1 MYENLARGSYEGS
14 ETDLPKIDQAP
25 NPAPAQVLA
34 EEHRT
39 TENPNEVVRDGGEH
53 VVTDDLDALL
63 SALPPNIVR
72 PLKEFNNRVN
82 LLEVVMDLGRT
93 PEARYRNG
101 EHRLSEAEVGR
112 ADLDYV
118 TERIGEFGGDNRAGI
133 ERTLHRISCIR
144 NRRGEVV
151 GLTCRIG
158 RAVYGTISI
167 IKDLVETG
175 RSILMVGPPG
185 VGKTTLLRECAR
197 VLSDELGKRVV
208 IVDTSN
214 EIAGDGDIPHPSI
227 GRARRMQVPMPER
240 QHAVMIEAVENH
252 MPEVIIIDEIGT
264 ELEAQAART
273 IAERGVQLIG
283 TAHGT
288 SLENLML
295 NPTLSDL
302 VGGIQTVTL
311 SDEEAR
317 RRGTQKSVLERKA
330 PPTFDIMVEIL
341 DRERVAVYRD
351 VAEMVDTLLRG
362 DIIPPEIR
370 TRKADG
376 SIHTEI
382 AHIMPGRERAN
393 SPAMRRGA
401 QGGGGGGRY
410 GYDDGGRGGRNTP
423 DAPRRQMPNVAQG
436 GVMRGERLT
445 GRNQQPQR
453 QGPGESGY
461 SGGTNRPFEGGR
473 AEAGFGSPA
482 SNIATPAS
490 AREMTAYPVND
501 ANVASALDLSEVGP
515 PATDFERVLYDE
527 RDMVSAQQEER
538 QREAARMGAGA
549 MRIASGASP
558 AKPLRIYPFGV
569 SRNRLE
575 QAIKNLRVP
584 TSIVREVDNADI
596 IMTLK
601 NYYRKSPQML
611 RQAEQDGVPVFVLK
625 SNTQMQ
631 IEQALAGVFDVRMP
645 ADPVT
650 AAMEETEEAITQV
663 METDR
668 AVDLTPANSQIRKL
682 QHQMAERYNLGS
694 ISRGKEPFRRVR
706 IFRQD

>member
-1 MYENLARGSYEGS
+1 MHENLARGSYEGL
-14 ETDLPKIDQAP
+14 EADLPKIDQAP
-25 NPAPAQVLA
+25 TAAPAQELA
-34 EEHRT
+34 EQHRT
-39 TENPNEVVRDGGEH
+39 TENPNEVVRNGGEH

-63 SALPPNIVR
+63 AALPPRITEPIREYND
-72 PLKEFNNRVN
+72 RVN
-82 LLEVVMDLGRT
+82 LLEVVMDLGRV
-93 PEARYRNG
+93 PEARYRNK
-101 EHRLSEAEVGR
+101 ERTLSPSEVSR

-144 NRRGEVV
+144 NRRGNVV

-175 RSILMVGPPG
+175 QSILMVGPPG

-197 VLSDELGKRVV
+197 VLSDEVRKRVV

-227 GRARRMQVPMPER
+227 GRARRMQVPVPER

-273 IAERGVQLIG
+273 IAERGVQLVG

-311 SDEEAR
+311 GDEEAR

-351 VAEMVDTLLRG
+351 VAEMVDSLLRG
-362 DIIPPEIR
+362 DILPPEIR

-382 AHIMPGRERAN
+382 AHIAPSRERAG
-393 SPAMRRGA
+393 SPAMRRD
-401 QGGGGGGRY
+401 QPQQTRGGRY
-410 GYDDGGRGGRNTP
+410 NERGYGPHGNFDQAPPN
-423 DAPRRQMPNVAQG
+423 APRRQMQGAQQPG
-436 GVMRGERLT
+436 TMRGERLT
-445 GRNQQPQR
+445 GRNFQNPQ
-453 QGPGESGY
+453 
-461 SGGTNRPFEGGR
+461 GGNRPFDGGR
-473 AEAGFGSPA
+473 AEAGY
-482 SNIATPAS
+482 ATPPSGGTGAPEATTQAAYDENDLVDVRQEEGRDGGSDAARDPREASRTTRIGAS
-490 AREMTAYPVND
+490 ASSN
-501 ANVASALDLSEVGP
+501 
-515 PATDFERVLYDE
+515 
-527 RDMVSAQQEER
+527 
-538 QREAARMGAGA
+538 
-549 MRIASGASP
+549 
-558 AKPLRIYPFGV
+558 KPLRIYPFGV

-575 QAIKNLRVP
+575 QAIKDLRVP
-584 TSIVREVDNADI
+584 STIVRDADNADI
-596 IMTLK
+596 VMTLK
-601 NYYRKSPQML
+601 NYYRKSPQMI

-625 SNTQMQ
+625 SNTLSQ
-631 IEQALAGVFDVRMP
+631 IQQAIASVFDVSVP

-650 AAMEETEEAITQV
+650 VALEETEEAITHV

-668 AVDLTPANSQIRKL
+668 PVDLTPQSAPIRKL
-682 QHQMAERYNLGS
+682 QHQLAERYNLAS
-694 ISRGKEPFRRVR
+694 ISRGKEPFR
-706 IFRQD
+706 

>member
-1 MYENLARGSYEGS
+1 MHENLARGSYEGL
-14 ETDLPKIDQAP
+14 EADLPKIDHAP
-25 NPAPAQVLA
+25 VAAPAQELA
-34 EEHRT
+34 EQHRT

-53 VVTDDLDALL
+53 VVTDDLEALIA
-63 SALPPNIVR
+63 ALPDHIIR
-72 PLKEFNNRVN
+72 PIREYNDRVN
-82 LLEVVMDLGRT
+82 LLEVVMDLGRV
-93 PEARYRNG
+93 PEARYRNK
-101 EHRLSEAEVGR
+101 ERTLSPSEVSR

-118 TERIGEFGGDNRAGI
+118 TGRIGEFGGDNRAGI

-175 RSILMVGPPG
+175 QSILMVGPPG

-197 VLSDELGKRVV
+197 VLSDEVRKRVV

-227 GRARRMQVPMPER
+227 GRARRMQVPLPER

-273 IAERGVQLIG
+273 IAERGVQLVG

-311 SDEEAR
+311 GDEEAR
-317 RRGTQKSVLERKA
+317 RRGTQKSILERKA

-351 VAEMVDTLLRG
+351 VAEMVDALLRG
-362 DIIPPEIR
+362 DTLPPEIR

-382 AHIMPGRERAN
+382 AHIAPNRERAG
-393 SPAMRRGA
+393 SPSMRRE
-401 QGGGGGGRY
+401 QQQTRGGRY
-410 GYDDGGRGGRNTP
+410 NERGYGPHGSFDQAPPN
-423 DAPRRQMPNVAQG
+423 APRRQMQG
-436 GVMRGERLT
+436 GQQSGAMRGERLT
-445 GRNQQPQR
+445 GRNFQD
-453 QGPGESGY
+453 
-461 SGGTNRPFEGGR
+461 GGGGGRNRPFEGGR
-473 AEAGFGSPA
+473 VDTGNATPSNAGFGAPTASTQPA
-482 SNIATPAS
+482 A
-490 AREMTAYPVND
+490 
-501 ANVASALDLSEVGP
+501 
-515 PATDFERVLYDE
+515 YDE
-527 RDMVSAQQEER
+527 NDLVDVRQEEGR
-538 QREAARMGAGA
+538 GEGSPDGNREAAREASRTT
-549 MRIASGASP
+549 RIGAS
-558 AKPLRIYPFGV
+558 ASSNKPLRIYPFGV

-575 QAIKNLRVP
+575 QAIKDLRVP
-584 TSIVREVDNADI
+584 STMVRDVDNADI
-596 IMTLK
+596 VMTLK

-625 SNTQMQ
+625 SNTLSQ
-631 IEQALAGVFDVRMP
+631 IQQAIASVFDVSVP

-650 AAMEETEEAITQV
+650 VALEETEDAITQV
-663 METDR
+663 MESDR
-668 AVDLTPANSQIRKL
+668 PVDLTPQSAPIRKL
-682 QHQMAERYNLGS
+682 QHQLAERYNLGS